1 MPPSQQLYTDKGHSA
16 VRDQEFPPFRD
27 DRRKHPVRKNRLLAD
42 IAGCHDPAEQGRS
55 CLPDCQGLQNCVD
68 YLCLYINK
76 DVFFVV

>member
-55 CLPDCQGLQNCVD
+55 CLPDCQGLVD
-68 YLCLYINK
+68 SVNYLCLCGNK
-76 DVFFVV
+76 DEVFVV